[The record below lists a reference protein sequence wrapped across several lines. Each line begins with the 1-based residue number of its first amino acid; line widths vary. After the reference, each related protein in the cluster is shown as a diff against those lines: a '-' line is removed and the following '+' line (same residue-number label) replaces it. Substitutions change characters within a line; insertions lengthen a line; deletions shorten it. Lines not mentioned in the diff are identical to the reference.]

1 MVTAKLIG
9 GLGNN
14 LFQMAAVIGYAK
26 KHNLK
31 YYFPVRKYLTH
42 LPTRKP
48 FETFT
53 YKEKSFS
60 YNEIP
65 YHTSLVLNGYFQ
77 SEKYFDNARE
87 EILEAVG
94 FDNKPINKISIHVR
108 RGDYLQTDCH
118 PPVTLDYL
126 NAAIGYF
133 KLRGYKD
140 DDFLIFTDD
149 KEWCSANFPFKIA
162 NGNELQDLELMSLC
176 EHNIIAN
183 SSYSY
188 WGQYLNQNP
197 NKIVIAPEVWFGGRK
212 SNLNTKDLYMDSW
225 IVL

>member
-1 MVTAKLIG
+1 MVTCKLYG
-9 GLGNN
+9 GLGNQ
-14 LFQMAAVIGYAK
+14 LFQMAAVMGYAK

-31 YYFPVRKYLTH
+31 YYFPLRKYLKE
-42 LPTRKP
+42 LPTRKI
-48 FETFT
+48 FELNT
-53 YKEKSFS
+53 YKEKAFN

-65 YHTSLVLNGYFQ
+65 PFTSVCLDGYFQ

-94 FDNKPINKISIHVR
+94 FDNKPLNKISIHVR

-118 PPVTLDYL
+118 PAVTLDYL
-126 NAAIGYF
+126 NASIGYF

-140 DDFLIFTDD
+140 EDFLIFTDD

-162 NGNELQDLELMSLC
+162 NGNELQDLELMSQC

-183 SSYSY
+183 SSYSW
-188 WGQYLNQNP
+188 WGAWLNQNA
-197 NKIVIAPEVWFGGRK
+197 NKIVISPKIWFSGRK
-212 SNLNTKDLYMDSW
+212 ANLNTSDLYCKNW
-225 IVL
+225 IKL